1 MQPQASPL
9 SGLRV
14 VDLTHVM
21 AGPVCT
27 LLLADLGADV
37 IKVERPPNGDDSRHM
52 APPHIGDES
61 AAYLIVNRH
70 KRGVVLDLKQRA
82 GREALL
88 KLLAS
93 ADILVEN
100 FRAGALERLG
110 LGYETLSAQFPRLI
124 CCSISGYGRSGPYA
138 DRPGFD
144 LMAQAMSGIMSFTGE
159 GAGRPPVKAGIP
171 VADITAGILAALGT
185 VAAVVQR
192 QKTNAGQRVETSLF
206 EAAITQT
213 FWQSAICLATG
224 VSPEPIGSAHP
235 LDAPYQAFET
245 ADGWVVIGAAN
256 QANWLRFTK
265 AIDRPELADDPR
277 FSDNVERM
285 RHFEELIDTLAP
297 TIRRGTTQSWLHSL
311 ERAGVPVAPVLS
323 VGEMHRDPQTIA
335 RRMVAEVQHTSL
347 GRIKTLG
354 HPLKFSASEISLGNG
369 APLLGEHTA
378 EVLLEHGYTSED
390 LDRLQESGAITCR
403 KFA

>member
-1 MQPQASPL
+1 MSSHASPL

-61 AAYLIVNRH
+61 AAYLMVNRH
-70 KRGVVLDLKQRA
+70 KRGVVLNLKQEA
-82 GREALL
+82 GREALV

-110 LGYETLSAQFPRLI
+110 LGFETLSAQFPRLI
-124 CCSISGYGRSGPYA
+124 WCSISGYGRSGPYA
-138 DRPGFD
+138 GRPGFD

-185 VAAVVQR
+185 VSAVVQR
-192 QKTNAGQRVETSLF
+192 QKSNIGQRVETSLF

-245 ADGWVVIGAAN
+245 ADGWVVVGAAN

-265 AIDRPELADDPR
+265 AIDRPQLADDPR
-277 FSDNVERM
+277 FLDNVQRM
-285 RHFEELIDTLAP
+285 RHFKELIDTLAP
-297 TIRRGTTQSWLHSL
+297 TLRRASTQSWLQAL
-311 ERAGVPVAPVLS
+311 EGAGVPVAPVLS
-323 VGEMHRDPQTIA
+323 VGEMHRDPQAIA
-335 RRMVAEVQHTSL
+335 RGMVAEVVHSSL

-354 HPLKFSASEISLGNG
+354 HPLKFSAGEISLGNG
-369 APLLGEHTA
+369 APVLGEHTA
-378 EVLLEHGYTSED
+378 EVLLEHGYSSED
-390 LDRLQESGAITCR
+390 LHRLQASGAIQCA